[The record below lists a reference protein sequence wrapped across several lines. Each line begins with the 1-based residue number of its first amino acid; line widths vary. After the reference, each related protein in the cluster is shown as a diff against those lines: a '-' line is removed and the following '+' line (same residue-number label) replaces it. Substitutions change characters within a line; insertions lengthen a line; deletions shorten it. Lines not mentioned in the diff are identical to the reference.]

1 MTSWFA
7 KIVFFHLMG
16 WKIEGEF
23 PFLKKFIIAV
33 YPHTQN
39 MDFVI
44 GVLTRSVLN
53 EKISYVGKQE
63 LFNPLTGWFFRALG
77 GTPVNRNSNENKVSA
92 IAKIFNEKDAFRMA
106 IVPEGT
112 RKKVDQ
118 WKTGFYYIALEAEI
132 PILLVHFNYPHKK
145 ISFLKHKKYR
155 EKNRLFICEGK
166 RSVLSALLKPK
177 IIYIIYFS
185 NSFKLKKI
193 IVFFK

>member
-1 MTSWFA
+1 MISWLA

-63 LFNPLTGWFFRALG
+63 LFNPITGWFFRALG
-77 GTPVNRNSNENKVSA
+77 GTPVNRNSSENKESA
-92 IAKIFNEKDAFRMA
+92 IAKIFN
-106 IVPEGT
+106 
-112 RKKVDQ
+112 
-118 WKTGFYYIALEAEI
+118 
-132 PILLVHFNYPHKK
+132 
-145 ISFLKHKKYR
+145 
-155 EKNRLFICEGK
+155 
-166 RSVLSALLKPK
+166 
-177 IIYIIYFS
+177 
-185 NSFKLKKI
+185 
-193 IVFFK
+193 

>member
-1 MTSWFA
+1 MISWLA

-77 GTPVNRNSNENKVSA
+77 GTPVNRKSNENKVSA
-92 IAKIFNEKDAFRMA
+92 IAKIFNEKDAFQWQSLLR
-106 IVPEGT
+106 ELE
-112 RKKVDQ
+112 KVDHGKQ
-118 WKTGFYYIALEAEI
+118 AFT
-132 PILLVHFNYPHKK
+132 ILLRSRVPF
-145 ISFLKHKKYR
+145 IS
-155 EKNRLFICEGK
+155 
-166 RSVLSALLKPK
+166 
-177 IIYIIYFS
+177 
-185 NSFKLKKI
+185 SF
-193 IVFFK
+193 

>member
-1 MTSWFA
+1 MISWLA

-92 IAKIFNEKDAFRMA
+92 LAKIFNEKDAFRMA
-106 IVPEGT
+106 IAPEGT

-132 PILLVHFNYPHKK
+132 PVLLVHFNYPHKK
-145 ISFLKHKKYR
+145 VSFL
-155 EKNRLFICEGK
+155 RLFYPTGDIYNDIKEMKAYFK
-166 RSVLSALLKPK
+166 RAE
-177 IIYIIYFS
+177 
-185 NSFKLKKI
+185 
-193 IVFFK
+193 